1 MISAIQIRK
10 GMVIMHQGEPH
21 RVLDQH
27 HRNPG
32 KGPAFVRVLMRQLKS
47 GASYEHRYSSGEQV
61 IRATL
66 DQRKMEF
73 LYRDAPLF
81 HFMDTE
87 NYEQIALDE
96 EALGDSRNFLK
107 EGATIDVE
115 FFDGQPI
122 GIEMPPAVELKVIE
136 TEPDLKGATA
146 SNSPKPATLETGVVI
161 QVPPFIRQGE
171 LVRVDPT
178 EGRYLERAK

>member
-10 GMVIMHQGEPH
+10 GMVIIHQGEPH
-21 RVLDQH
+21 KVLDYH
-27 HRNPG
+27 HRTPG
-32 KGPAFVRVLMRQLKS
+32 KGPAFVRVRLRGLKS
-47 GASYEHRYSSGEQV
+47 GASYEHRYSSGEPV
-61 IRATL
+61 ERATI
-66 DQRKMEF
+66 DQRQMEF
-73 LYRDAPLF
+73 LYRDGPLY

-87 NYEQIALDE
+87 NYEQVALDE
-96 EALGDSRNFLK
+96 DALGDSRNFLK
-107 EGATIDVE
+107 EGATITVE

-122 GIEMPPAVELKVIE
+122 GLELPPAVELKVVE
-136 TEPDLKGATA
+136 TEPELKGATA